1 MLYGITDIG
10 SNTIRFKVYQ
20 YKNNKI
26 KPLISK
32 KKTAGL
38 ISYRENGK
46 LNDEGIEVLLSTLKK
61 FKKYMHSLDVE
72 KTCYFATASLR
83 NIENS
88 EEVKEIIKSNLNI
101 DIIILSSEKEAELS
115 FKSVAHDDLDKNE
128 GVLIDVGGGS
138 SEITIFEN
146 KNIIA
151 ETSLPIGSLYCYDK
165 YVSLMLPTPEENE
178 EIRERVKLEL
188 EKSGI
193 KQYTKDYL
201 YGVGGTV
208 RTIKKLLEHLDIKKD
223 KSNTIPINLLNSL
236 LNELNENNK
245 ECYRKIL
252 RIKPDRIHTIVPGI
266 VIVKTIAEF
275 FNIKYL
281 HISQDSLREG
291 VLYALIN
298 GDIR

>member
-88 EEVKEIIKSNLNI
+88 EKVKEIVKSNLNI

-115 FKSVAHDDLDKNE
+115 FKSVAHDDLDNNE

-165 YVSLMLPTPEENE
+165 YVSLMLPTPEESE
-178 EIRERVKLEL
+178 KIKERVKLEL
-188 EKSGI
+188 KKSGI
-193 KQYTKDYL
+193 KKYPKDYL

-223 KSNTIPINLLNSL
+223 KSHIIPINLLDSL

-266 VIVKTIAEF
+266 LIVKTIAEF

-298 GDIR
+298 GEIG

>member
-88 EEVKEIIKSNLNI
+88 EEVKEIVKSNLNI

-165 YVSLMLPTPEENE
+165 YVSLMLPTSEESE
-178 EIRERVKLEL
+178 KIKERVKLEL
-188 EKSGI
+188 KKSGI
-193 KQYTKDYL
+193 EKYPKDYL

-223 KSNTIPINLLNSL
+223 KSNTIPINLLDSL

-266 VIVKTIAEF
+266 LIVKTIAEF

>member
-236 LNELNENNK
+236 LNELKENNK